1 MITNI
6 TNITNITKIIIF
18 RVIELIGFLLPAIP
32 ESFITR
38 IFILTIYFVAHT
50 LGLPTYYMNM
60 KKEFIYADH
69 LPIQPP
75 IQPPTQPPI

>member
-1 MITNI
+1 MI

-32 ESFITR
+32 ESFLTR

-60 KKEFIYADH
+60 KKEFIYATN
-69 LPIQPP
+69 PP
-75 IQPPTQPPI
+75 PNPPPNPPTNKDPI